1 MVDMR
6 SQNKGAA
13 GCPKRSE
20 RVAGWLAVWL
30 VEGCWL
36 SVLMV
41 EEGGGGVNS
50 QSSKRWSTLS
60 FLKYRM
66 YRLHSLILVKVEVVT
81 YFI

>member
-41 EEGGGGVNS
+41 EEGGGGGG
-50 QSSKRWSTLS
+50 
-60 FLKYRM
+60 
-66 YRLHSLILVKVEVVT
+66 
-81 YFI
+81 

>member
-41 EEGGGGVNS
+41 EEGGGGG
-50 QSSKRWSTLS
+50 
-60 FLKYRM
+60 
-66 YRLHSLILVKVEVVT
+66 LILKVARGGQL
-81 YFI
+81 

>member
-1 MVDMR
+1 MADMR

-13 GCPKRSE
+13 SYPKRSE

-41 EEGGGGVNS
+41 EEGGGVGG
-50 QSSKRWSTLS
+50 
-60 FLKYRM
+60 
-66 YRLHSLILVKVEVVT
+66 LILKVARGGQ
-81 YFI
+81 F